1 MYSFYQVKIISS
13 KNEDN
18 SVNNILIYYNQF
30 DKVENIEI
38 KITDISGKKIKN
50 IKKKDFQDIAYQDGF
65 TIASDSRY
73 LVYRIIG
80 IPTPYIVEK
89 EIVKTSAQTFSLPGF
104 SPYEGKNIS
113 ILKSEFRIIN
123 HDITNKLYFYNPI
136 GIKFDT
142 IFSEGKLVYS
152 TVCENQSHK
161 LLYNKSR
168 KMMKTMYGLCFPTLV
183 WKTRMGVLILGKILE
198 NGYGSFLKETGEL
211 NDASKRNTIHY
222 HGCKKQ

>member
-1 MYSFYQVKIISS
+1 MKNYILYFITALTSLNLHAQNFESIPDSLKVDAVCLILDNSETLEIFSKNKFIHSTKS
-13 KNEDN
+13 KSLVLKNEDN

-38 KITDISGKKIKN
+38 KITDISGKKIKT

-123 HDITNKLYFYNPI
+123 HDFNNQLYLQNERP
-136 GIKFDT
+136 D
-142 IFSEGKLVYS
+142 
-152 TVCENQSHK
+152 
-161 LLYNKSR
+161 
-168 KMMKTMYGLCFPTLV
+168 
-183 WKTRMGVLILGKILE
+183 
-198 NGYGSFLKETGEL
+198 
-211 NDASKRNTIHY
+211 RNS
-222 HGCKKQ
+222 